1 MYVCMYVSLHSG
13 RSPIFLLL
21 GLHSLAITVIAL
33 EFCILHFATMDYPI
47 LRPNLI
53 QQMLSRRMMVRT
65 IHLIDNQLCKFMTRV
80 NDLRMSCT
88 VWYGLGFLQSSTDD

>member
-1 MYVCMYVSLHSG
+1 MYVSLHSG
-13 RSPIFLLL
+13 RSPIFSLL
-21 GLHSLAITVIAL
+21 GLHRLAITVIAL
-33 EFCILHFATMDYPI
+33 EFCIPHRLATMDYPI
-47 LRPNLI
+47 LLPNLI

-80 NDLRMSCT
+80 NDLRMSCM